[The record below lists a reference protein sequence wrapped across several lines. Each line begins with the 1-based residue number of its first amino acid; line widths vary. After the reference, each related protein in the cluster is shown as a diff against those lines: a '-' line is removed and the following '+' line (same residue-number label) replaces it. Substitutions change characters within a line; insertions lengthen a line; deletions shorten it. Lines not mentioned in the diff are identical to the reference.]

1 MACPPE
7 LIATRVGS
15 VVLRMS
21 NPERQELLRLVFS
34 RYPKD
39 EWATF
44 ARFGWRDTGDTLLLT
59 LASIEGPKPGDLDDG
74 VGHVAILEPSWYT
87 LRTALHAEAHPPY
100 IAGSRE
106 HHNQPPLVL
115 LMHSHPEGSPPVP
128 SLIDDD
134 MDAYYADYFAG
145 FAPTEPGGRLGG
157 PLGSLT
163 S

>member
-15 VVLRMS
+15 VVVRMS
-21 NPERQELLRLVFS
+21 NPERQELLRLVFA

-44 ARFGWRDTGDTLLLT
+44 ARFGWRDTGDTLVLT
-59 LASIEGPKPGDLDDG
+59 LASIEAPRAGGLDDG
-74 VGHVAILEPSWYT
+74 VDHVAILEPYT
-87 LRTALHAEAHPPY
+87 LRTALHAEAHPLAVGV
-100 IAGSRE
+100 I
-106 HHNQPPLVL
+106 
-115 LMHSHPEGSPPVP
+115 HSHPEGSPPVP

-145 FAPTEPGGRLGG
+145 FAPRATVRQPDRLQGR
-157 PLGSLT
+157 
-163 S
+163 